1 MYAMFRNSQYYS
13 EPELF
18 KPERWLKDSG
28 MDNNLKAMSN
38 LVWGHGARMCIGNVI
53 VLVNFLVSL
62 RKIIN

>member
-53 VLVNFLVSL
+53 FLYL
-62 RKIIN
+62 

>member
-13 EPELF
+13 GPELF

-53 VLVNFLVSL
+53 VLVNFFVSL